1 MRTGQPIIGR
11 PAWHDRNPITT
22 LYVYSAAGVAPHT
35 TTPRWTYTV
44 PSGKKAMIEFLHVR
58 ILRSAAATTAGKV
71 TAAISITPSG
81 GPSADIMVANIL
93 TNNVGDREAL
103 VSGATL
109 TLLAGDKIAGYT
121 SDASTGGTIDYV
133 LACKATEFDA

>member
-1 MRTGQPIIGR
+1 V
-11 PAWHDRNPITT
+11 HK

-35 TTPRWTYTV
+35 VTARWNYTV

-58 ILRSAAATTAGKV
+58 ILRSTAASTAGKV

-81 GPSADIMVANIL
+81 ASSNDVMVANIL
-93 TNNVGDREAL
+93 TNNVGDKDAL

-109 TLLAGDKIAGYT
+109 TLLAGDKIAANT